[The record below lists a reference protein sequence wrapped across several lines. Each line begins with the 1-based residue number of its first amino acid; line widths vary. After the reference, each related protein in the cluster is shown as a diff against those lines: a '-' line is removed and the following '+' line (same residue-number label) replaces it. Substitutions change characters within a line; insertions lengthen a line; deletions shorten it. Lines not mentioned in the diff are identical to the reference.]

1 VKKILS
7 MLLRGVGALFLKI
20 SKFMY
25 SSPQERR
32 CISWFSADGD
42 KTLRLNY
49 ELESESLVFD
59 LGGYEGQWSSDIF
72 SKYGCCIHIFEPV
85 EAYAIMI
92 KHRFVRNNKIVVHK
106 FGLSNATKE
115 SEIFIDNDSSSIL
128 KAAAVTETINLVK
141 AEDFIRVN
149 NIVDIDLMKIN
160 IEGAEYDLLDHL
172 IESGIVNMIGN
183 IQIQFHDMVPN
194 AVDRMAK
201 IQDDLSKTHF
211 LTYQFVFVWENW
223 QRK

>member
-1 VKKILS
+1 MKKTLS
-7 MLLRGVGALFLKI
+7 TLLRGLGVLFLKA

-25 SSPQERR
+25 VSPQERR
-32 CISWFSADGD
+32 CISWFNADGD

-85 EAYAIMI
+85 EAYAKKI
-92 KHRFVRNNKIVVHK
+92 KQRFVRNNKIIVHE

-141 AEDFIRVN
+141 SKDFIRFN
-149 NIVDIDLMKIN
+149 NITNIDLMKIN

-172 IESGIVNMIGN
+172 MESGIVNIIDN
-183 IQIQFHDMVPN
+183 IQIQFHDMAPN
-194 AVDRMAK
+194 AVDRMAR
-201 IQDDLSKTHF
+201 IQNDLSKTHF

-223 QRK
+223 QRR

>member
-1 VKKILS
+1 VKKTLS
-7 MLLRGVGALFLKI
+7 TLLRGLGVLFLKA

-25 SSPQERR
+25 VSPQERR
-32 CISWFSADGD
+32 CISWFNADGD

-85 EAYAIMI
+85 EAYAKKI
-92 KHRFVRNNKIVVHK
+92 KQRFVRNNKIIVHE

-141 AEDFIRVN
+141 SKDFIRFN
-149 NIVDIDLMKIN
+149 NITNIDLMKIN

-172 IESGIVNMIGN
+172 MESGIVNIIDN
-183 IQIQFHDMVPN
+183 IQIQFHDMAPN
-194 AVDRMAK
+194 AVDRMAR
-201 IQDDLSKTHF
+201 IQNDLSKTHF

-223 QRK
+223 QRR